1 VNFQLVYHPWPVRV
15 HRRRPDVPLRVQKIA
30 GAAHHRVHRGLG
42 VVGAPKDGHGAPVA
56 AVAERDLGRQQVVE
70 PVEARRDGGPLHHAG
85 HGGVAVVV
93 QGQVVAED
101 VDAAEGPGGV
111 ARGGAFV
118 AGDDDVPGL
127 VQPVVLVHGEDLDLA
142 GHCCRG
148 RHRRESMRLELVNEP
163 WDQAYQQG
171 FSAYTHGDCLD

>member
-1 VNFQLVYHPWPVRV
+1 VNFQLVYHLWPVRV

-85 HGGVAVVV
+85 
-93 QGQVVAED
+93 
-101 VDAAEGPGGV
+101 
-111 ARGGAFV
+111 
-118 AGDDDVPGL
+118 PGL
-127 VQPVVLVHGEDLDLA
+127 VL
-142 GHCCRG
+142 RF
-148 RHRRESMRLELVNEP
+148 
-163 WDQAYQQG
+163 QG
-171 FSAYTHGDCLD
+171 PGAKPKIGAFKALSIIFFYFLLNTSIIFLYDKKLKYIKINSNMFTYYFKKNF